1 MKKIKIFIGILVTLL
16 LTACGQPLPIDKAD
30 FIADWKNDN
39 SRVNLIITL
48 EGRVEDSNKQ
58 PGKST
63 SVSASIQEFDGHNFS
78 VG

>member
-30 FIADWKNDN
+30 FIADWKNDD

-48 EGRVEDSNKQ
+48 EGRVEDSNK
-58 PGKST
+58 
-63 SVSASIQEFDGHNFS
+63 
-78 VG
+78 